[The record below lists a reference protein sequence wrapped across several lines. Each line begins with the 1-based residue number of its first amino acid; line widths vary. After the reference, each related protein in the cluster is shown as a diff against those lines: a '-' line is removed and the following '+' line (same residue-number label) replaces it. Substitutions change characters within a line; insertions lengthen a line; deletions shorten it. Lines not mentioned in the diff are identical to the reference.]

1 MQFLANP
8 EFWSILS
15 SVATILGF
23 VIVIYAAV
31 VALGQL
37 KEMTRA
43 RHLEAMLQVYEMIG
57 SEEARKHRK
66 FIYTELKSKPEELTP
81 SEREHVE
88 QVSVTFDRIG
98 KLIES
103 GLVPR
108 DELLESHCEVIIR
121 SWRRLEPY
129 ILYHRRVVGGRH
141 GQHFE
146 HLAAT
151 AQEYHSRHFPG
162 QTLNVVDLWSGTVA
176 SDETNVA

>member
-1 MQFLANP
+1 MQFLADP
-8 EFWSILS
+8 DFWSTLS
-15 SVATILGF
+15 SAATILGF
-23 VIVIYAAV
+23 AVVIYTAV

-57 SEEARKHRK
+57 SEEARKHRR
-66 FIYTELKSKPEELTP
+66 FIYTELESKPEELTP
-81 SEREHVE
+81 SERKHVE

-98 KLIES
+98 KLVES
-103 GLVPR
+103 GLIPR

-121 SWRRLEPY
+121 SWKKLEPY
-129 ILYHRRVVGGRH
+129 ILYHRHIVGGRH
-141 GQHFE
+141 AQYFE

-162 QTLNVVDLWSGTVA
+162 QALNIVDLWPGAVA
-176 SDETNVA
+176 SDETSAA